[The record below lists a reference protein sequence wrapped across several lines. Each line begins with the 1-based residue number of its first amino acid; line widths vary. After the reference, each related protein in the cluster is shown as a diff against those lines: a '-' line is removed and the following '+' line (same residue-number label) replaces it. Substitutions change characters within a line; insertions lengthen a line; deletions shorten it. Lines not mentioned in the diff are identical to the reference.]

1 MPPSR
6 PNSFIDDYL
15 ELLPPWDGVPRVDAL
30 MQTAFNLNLPTER
43 SLADGERASRM
54 ILIGAVALSYEP
66 GVQAGKMVVLIGPP
80 GCGKSSFCRHLVPS
94 PDGGQSKWFSDEFVF
109 GWSMGSRYQAEVLMG
124 RVVVECAEMAY
135 MSRAEIDG
143 AKAFI
148 SRLVDLVR
156 LPYDRVVQEFPRQ
169 CVIIGT
175 SNAEPSL
182 LSDPGGARRL
192 LPVRITGQGTRSVAE
207 LLDETREQLWA
218 EALHRYKAGE
228 RPDSG
233 ESSSAAA

>member
-1 MPPSR
+1 MSSATL
-6 PNSFIDDYL
+6 NSFKDDYL
-15 ELLPPWDGVPRVDAL
+15 EQLPPWDGVRRVDAL
-30 MQTAFNLNLPTER
+30 LQTTFNLHLSTARER
-43 SLADGERASRM
+43 IDAELASRT
-54 ILIGAVALSYEP
+54 ILMGATARSYEP
-66 GVQAGKMVVLIGPP
+66 GIQAGKMVVLIGPA

-109 GWSMGSRYQAEVLMG
+109 RCSAGPRYQAEALID
-124 RVVVECAEMAY
+124 RVVVECAEMAH
-135 MSRAEIDG
+135 MSRADMDG

-148 SRLVDLVR
+148 SRLADRVR
-156 LPYDRVVQEFPRQ
+156 LPYDRVAQEFPRR

-207 LLDETREQLWA
+207 LLDETRDQLWA
-218 EALHRYKAGE
+218 EALHRHKTGE

-233 ESSSAAA
+233 ESVGVAA